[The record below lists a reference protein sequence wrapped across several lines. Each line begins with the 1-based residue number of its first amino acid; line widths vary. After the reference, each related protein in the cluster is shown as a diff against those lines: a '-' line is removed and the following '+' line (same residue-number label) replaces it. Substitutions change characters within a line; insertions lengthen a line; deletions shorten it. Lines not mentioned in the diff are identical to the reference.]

1 MVASY
6 SSGAGV
12 LLLTAI
18 ILAVVALIFIFYGL
32 PAIRN
37 GTSPPPQINIPKDI
51 NINIYRDK

>member
-1 MVASY
+1 M
-6 SSGAGV
+6 
-12 LLLTAI
+12 LTAI